1 MMKFKKS
8 KIDLLK
14 ELRVL
19 VTENMAAADLNPE
32 EDVSEFME
40 EITDKRRARRLKLI
54 RRELDNLIEEMV
66 IKQDLQE
73 RERKYNEDKRKKSE
87 EIAHEHFNTDQ

>member
-1 MMKFKKS
+1 MKFKKS
-8 KIDLLK
+8 KIDLLQ

-40 EITDKRRARRLKLI
+40 EITNKRRARRLKLI
-54 RRELDNLIEEMV
+54 RKELDNLIEEMV

-73 RERKYNEDKRKKSE
+73 RERKYNEDKCKKSE
-87 EIAHEHFNTDQ
+87 EIAHEDFNGN